1 MKKSQCQVNSEIEVG
16 ARRKLADIHDLLLG
30 FIFIAPFCTAS
41 MTFYLLSYSFTS
53 LPSSPVLVI
62 AIGASMLI
70 SPFLE
75 LVLVIGLCVAYRK
88 ENIFVRKGCKKM
100 LDLEF
105 SFCLYTIIY
114 GVIFWIGMNRI
125 HSGFATHP
133 TDILGGFFDFLTLLI
148 LALVIF
154 VAAASLF
161 VVKIIVL
168 RQGQSFA
175 KRGQLPNYPFSMKIY
190 S

>member
-1 MKKSQCQVNSEIEVG
+1 MKRLQCQVNSEIEVG
-16 ARRKLADIHDLLLG
+16 ARRKLAGIHDLLLG

-41 MTFYLLSYSFTS
+41 MAFYLLIHSFHS
-53 LPSSPVLVI
+53 VPSSPVLVI
-62 AIGASMLI
+62 AIGVSMLI

-75 LVLVIGLCVAYRK
+75 LVLVIGLCMAYRE
-88 ENIFVRKGCKKM
+88 ENIFVRKGCKKL

-114 GVIFWIGMNRI
+114 GVIFWIGMNMI
-125 HSGFATHP
+125 HAGFVTHS
-133 TDILGGFFDFLTLLI
+133 TDILGGFFAFLALLF
-148 LALVIF
+148 LALVVF
-154 VAAASLF
+154 VAAVSLL

-168 RQGQSFA
+168 RQGQSSA
-175 KRGQLPNYPFSMKIY
+175 KRGQLPSYPFSMKIY